1 MNITR
6 GIIHRFAPSIREATP
21 EAGDDVV
28 KVRPQFSLVGLPP
41 EPTRVVAFGTSLL
54 TTSGIIHVNS
64 QIINGVQVVQTVMVL
79 SAGYWRVHIN
89 GAYRSNYVVQSNLGG
104 DWRILTADG
113 TSTAGLIALY
123 ASAASPTQH
132 FDYVEEF
139 LVRETLTFTQ
149 VLEANIATQ
158 EHTID
163 YSLVANRLL

>member
-1 MNITR
+1 MIITR
-6 GIIHRFAPSIREATP
+6 GILHRLSPSIRESAP
-21 EAGDDVV
+21 ETGDDVV
-28 KVRPQFSLVGLPP
+28 QVPPRFSFVGLPP
-41 EPTRVVAFGTSLL
+41 EPQRVVASGINLL
-54 TTSGIIHVNS
+54 TTSGTIHVNG
-64 QIINGVQVVQTVMVL
+64 QVINGVQIVVSVMVL
-79 SAGYWRVHIN
+79 AAGYWRVHIN

-104 DWRILTADG
+104 DWRLLLADG
-113 TSTAGLIALY
+113 TSTAGLISVY
-123 ASAASPTQH
+123 ASAASPVQK